1 MLKLKR
7 ILSYI
12 YKQRSHASCCLSKID
27 IPVVQ
32 NDSLSCCSFLEHL
45 HSTSCQQTGLWFKRL
60 NNNYSVIILQ
70 HSMSSGN
77 HTADHPLKIALMSMS
92 LSKVLLSRDCLSVQF
107 VYFNLLYIPHFQ
119 LRERR
124 WMEINNDTF
133 TIRFLWQRPLLRCC
147 GFNATTTQW
156 QTSFVNDRSNCK
168 VKIIASWKKKKRKH
182 WRHNIYCMSACGCI
196 PNKITPMI
204 HELIYTFYLSITCSI
219 YLPLHFE
226 ALQLLLI
233 RLFSQNRTL
242 QQSSARHLSHVYVY
256 FLISF
261 LNFLTVSR
269 LGKRSHDEWVFA

>member
-1 MLKLKR
+1 MNWELHVLGQFHCTFLVLTLLLKGKVLSVHVKGPSSLPIMLKLKR

-168 VKIIASWKKKKRKH
+168 VKIIASWKKKKKESIEDTISTVCLH
-182 WRHNIYCMSACGCI
+182 VAVFPTKSLLWFMSWFI
-196 PNKITPMI
+196 
-204 HELIYTFYLSITCSI
+204 
-219 YLPLHFE
+219 
-226 ALQLLLI
+226 
-233 RLFSQNRTL
+233 LF
-242 QQSSARHLSHVYVY
+242 
-256 FLISF
+256 ISP
-261 LNFLTVSR
+261 
-269 LGKRSHDEWVFA
+269 

>member
-168 VKIIASWKKKKRKH
+168 VKIIASWKKKKKALKTQYLLYVCMWLYSQQNH
-182 WRHNIYCMSACGCI
+182 SYDSWVDLYFLSLHNMQHLF
-196 PNKITPMI
+196 T
-204 HELIYTFYLSITCSI
+204 LTFWSITAFADTAVF
-219 YLPLHFE
+219 PK
-226 ALQLLLI
+226 
-233 RLFSQNRTL
+233 QNITAVL
-242 QQSSARHLSHVYVY
+242 C
-256 FLISF
+256 
-261 LNFLTVSR
+261 
-269 LGKRSHDEWVFA
+269 